1 MYIRIER
8 GSSAP
13 ISRQIAEQIR
23 AQCLAG
29 VLKPGRCLP
38 SVRQLASE
46 IAVNVNTIVRVYER
60 LAAEGLVEL
69 RHGDGRSIR
78 SIAFA
83 FEHGQAQGAFGPPHG
98 RGARD
103 HTLLPEIEAQEA
115 RGRKQSPS
123 PIRGLVILRA
133 NGGRSSGPSAPS
145 DAYPKEPTRS
155 SFPPSCARRRRTCY
169 PRARRASSRTK
180 GRG

>member
-69 RHGDGRSIR
+69 RHGEGT
-78 SIAFA
+78 FVL
-83 FEHGQAQGAFGPPHG
+83 PP
-98 RGARD
+98 
-103 HTLLPEIEAQEA
+103 T
-115 RGRKQSPS
+115 K
-123 PIRGLVILRA
+123 
-133 NGGRSSGPSAPS
+133 
-145 DAYPKEPTRS
+145 
-155 SFPPSCARRRRTCY
+155 
-169 PRARRASSRTK
+169 ASSSALELKEQREQFRREYDAVVRHGLLLGLTTLELRGMLTVAASEAKSMILKQTK
-180 GRG
+180 SE

>member
-69 RHGDGRSIR
+69 RHGEGT
-78 SIAFA
+78 FVL
-83 FEHGQAQGAFGPPHG
+83 PP
-98 RGARD
+98 
-103 HTLLPEIEAQEA
+103 T
-115 RGRKQSPS
+115 K
-123 PIRGLVILRA
+123 
-133 NGGRSSGPSAPS
+133 
-145 DAYPKEPTRS
+145 
-155 SFPPSCARRRRTCY
+155 
-169 PRARRASSRTK
+169 ASSSALELKEQREQFRREFDAVVRHGLLLGLTTLELRGMLTVAASEAKSMILKQTK
-180 GRG
+180 SE